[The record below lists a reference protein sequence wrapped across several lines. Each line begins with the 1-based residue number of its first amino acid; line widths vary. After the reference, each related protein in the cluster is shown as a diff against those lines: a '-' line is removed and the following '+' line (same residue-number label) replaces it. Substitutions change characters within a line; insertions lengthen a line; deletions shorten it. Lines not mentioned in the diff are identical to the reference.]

1 MREMPQD
8 PEDERAEDES
18 GMCSRAA
25 ENDKLEWG
33 GGQLLGKGGVAI
45 FNQDSMKTA
54 VISPALHKQGAKT
67 RVAFAIKT
75 DFFKNNMSIKD
86 YFRHQLNDG
95 ENNK

>member
-1 MREMPQD
+1 M
-8 PEDERAEDES
+8 
-18 GMCSRAA
+18 
-25 ENDKLEWG
+25 G

-95 ENNK
+95 ENNKWSTAPISAALAWKVYLGREQLE